1 MGTHPIFE
9 SDFDCLTV
17 SAMSLVNDHVRRQLA
32 EINQLLNERDL
43 VQQVTTQ
50 RSQLPTYTPTA
61 DHEAALAQ
69 FKNKQK
75 HQSDPF
81 SQYGKWECGQGD
93 RRAQYD
99 VQLAEL
105 KEATSPTKS
114 DYHTPRYSPPQ
125 HQQHLTML
133 SREEREIESMVAQIE
148 QKQNRL
154 NELEGLMNG
163 LYEKQQ
169 MLLKEDE
176 YTTPPMSTTNATI
189 DSDSTNNGDRIERI
203 ERLLIHVLKTQERQ
217 EETIKQMGQRMHQ
230 YELSDHEEDDADADD
245 DDEKAMFRTGMN
257 FVSTTQDTGFV
268 AELLSLLSLVNTD
281 EKREQCLANI
291 QQVIHNHYDDQQS
304 YSGDSEDIVYPQITD
319 VEAVDLDQLD
329 HRQEN

>member
-1 MGTHPIFE
+1 
-9 SDFDCLTV
+9 
-17 SAMSLVNDHVRRQLA
+17 MSLVNDHVRRQLA
-32 EINQLLNERDL
+32 EINHLLNERDL
-43 VQQVTTQ
+43 VQQVTAQ
-50 RSQLPTYTPTA
+50 RSQLPAYTPTSE
-61 DHEAALAQ
+61 HEAALAQ
-69 FKNKQK
+69 FKQQHAQKQQQA
-75 HQSDPF
+75 HF

-99 VQLAEL
+99 AQLAEL
-105 KEATSPTKS
+105 KKTTSPTKS
-114 DYHTPRYSPPQ
+114 DYHTPRYSPPRQQPQQPQQQ
-125 HQQHLTML
+125 HIQQQQQHLTML

-148 QKQNRL
+148 QKQKRL

-217 EETIKQMGQRMHQ
+217 EETINKMEQRMHQ
-230 YELSDHEEDDADADD
+230 YELSDQEEDDDVNDD
-245 DDEKAMFRTGMN
+245 DDKALFRTGMN
-257 FVSTTQDTGFV
+257 YANTAQDTGFV

-281 EKREQCLANI
+281 EKREQCLTNI

-304 YSGDSEDIVYPQITD
+304 YSGESDDIVVYPQITD
-319 VEAVDLDQLD
+319 VEAVDLDQL
-329 HRQEN
+329 

>member
-17 SAMSLVNDHVRRQLA
+17 SAMSLVND
-32 EINQLLNERDL
+32 RDL

-69 FKNKQK
+69 FKHKQK

-105 KEATSPTKS
+105 KEATSPPKS

-125 HQQHLTML
+125 HQQKQQHLTMS

-148 QKQNRL
+148 
-154 NELEGLMNG
+154 
-163 LYEKQQ
+163 
-169 MLLKEDE
+169 
-176 YTTPPMSTTNATI
+176 
-189 DSDSTNNGDRIERI
+189 
-203 ERLLIHVLKTQERQ
+203 
-217 EETIKQMGQRMHQ
+217 
-230 YELSDHEEDDADADD
+230 
-245 DDEKAMFRTGMN
+245 
-257 FVSTTQDTGFV
+257 
-268 AELLSLLSLVNTD
+268 
-281 EKREQCLANI
+281 
-291 QQVIHNHYDDQQS
+291 
-304 YSGDSEDIVYPQITD
+304 
-319 VEAVDLDQLD
+319 
-329 HRQEN
+329 